1 MKTNLS
7 SILCFGALLGAV
19 LTLPALAEESK
30 PAATAPVSG
39 ERFTTGTIT
48 ATVAAINHQTRE
60 VTLKGPLGNDVS
72 FVAGEHVQRLDEVAV
87 GDKVTV
93 DYLVSLA
100 GEVRAP
106 TEAEKNNP
114 YTVATEQARA
124 PDGKAPA
131 AGVVRTIRAVGTIE
145 KLDATIQLVTLKG
158 PRGNTLPVRVNDPA
172 KFSQLHVGDTV
183 IMTYTEAIAVSLRKT
198 APAAK

>member
-1 MKTNLS
+1 MKTPLS
-7 SILCFGALLGAV
+7 SSLLVGALLGAAVMV
-19 LTLPALAEESK
+19 LPLSAQGTK
-30 PAATAPVSG
+30 PAAPAPVSG

-48 ATVAAINHQTRE
+48 ATVAAINHETRE

-72 FVAGEHVQRLDEVAV
+72 FVASKEVQRLNEVAV

-106 TEAEKNNP
+106 TEAEKKNP
-114 YTVATEQARA
+114 YAVSTEHARA

-131 AGVVRTIRAVGTIE
+131 AGIVRTIRVVGTIE
-145 KLDATIQLVTLKG
+145 KLDDTIQLVTLKG
-158 PRGNTLPVRVNDPA
+158 PRGNTLPVRVDNPA
-172 KFSQLHVGDTV
+172 KFKQLHVGDSV
-183 IMTYTEAIAVSLRKT
+183 IMTYSEAMAISLHKVSAGK
-198 APAAK
+198 